1 MKLKTTAIYHKQ
13 KVFFQYVQVTEIVPL
28 CHYFSLQQS
37 LESSHPGC
45 SNQNGSSYNSVQEM
59 EHKLWNTRELNR
71 KAKKIKCFIS
81 PHSNWDE
88 QYMCSLKRKNKP
100 ISSQIKDK
108 YQGTLTNGALSVQNE
123 KYKPKILI
131 HYTGVFRSSWHKSEP
146 LNTQISSNYGS
157 LLAPVSCAWGRKK

>member
-1 MKLKTTAIYHKQ
+1 MTA
-13 KVFFQYVQVTEIVPL
+13 VASP
-28 CHYFSLQQS
+28 CHYFSLQHS
-37 LESSHPGC
+37 LESSHPE
-45 SNQNGSSYNSVQEM
+45 SSKQNGSSCNSVQEM

-71 KAKKIKCFIS
+71 KGGKKIIKCFIA

-100 ISSQIKDK
+100 ISSQMKDK
-108 YQGTLTNGALSVQNE
+108 YQGTLTNRALSIQNE

-131 HYTGVFRSSWHKSEP
+131 HFAGVFRSSCHKSVP

-157 LLAPVSCAWGRKK
+157 LLSPVSFAWGRKK

>member
-1 MKLKTTAIYHKQ
+1 MTAIA
-13 KVFFQYVQVTEIVPL
+13 FL
-28 CHYFSLQQS
+28 CHYFFLQHS
-37 LESSHPGC
+37 LESSHPES

-71 KAKKIKCFIS
+71 KGEKKIKCFIS

-100 ISSQIKDK
+100 ISSQMKDK

-123 KYKPKILI
+123 KYKPKIWI
-131 HYTGVFRSSWHKSEP
+131 YYAGVFRSSCHKSEP
-146 LNTQISSNYGS
+146 LITQIFSNYGS
-157 LLAPVSCAWGRKK
+157 LLAPVSFAWGRKK

>member
-1 MKLKTTAIYHKQ
+1 MFKWQKLFLFVITFLCNSLLSLLIL
-13 KVFFQYVQVTEIVPL
+13 KVATKMALHITV
-28 CHYFSLQQS
+28 S
-37 LESSHPGC
+37 
-45 SNQNGSSYNSVQEM
+45 
-59 EHKLWNTRELNR
+59 KKWNTNYETQESWIG
-71 KAKKIKCFIS
+71 KQKKIKCFIS

-108 YQGTLTNGALSVQNE
+108 YQGTLTNRALSVQNE

-131 HYTGVFRSSWHKSEP
+131 HYTGVFRSSCHKSEP